1 MEGKSRQEQVR
12 AVGWVRT
19 RKVEW
24 GGGVVMHKR
33 KRKHTHTGWFH
44 SLSNDRAL
52 VFEINV
58 IDVKKRCFGVHCSRT
73 IDQKGRKKERKKRSR
88 ERRSRERRSRE
99 RMRGKGYQAQVRTEE
114 K

>member
-1 MEGKSRQEQVR
+1 MGEDKEG
-12 AVGWVRT
+12 GM
-19 RKVEW
+19 
-24 GGGVVMHKR
+24 GGGGGDAQTQTQ
-33 KRKHTHTGWFH
+33 THTGWFH
-44 SLSNDRAL
+44 ALSNDRAL